1 VVDTA
6 RPAPLLVITIGLLS
20 ALVSCSRPVP
30 PEEVRIRAEQSN
42 PSWQNYPEDIKA
54 QLGAGPAAQWQGEP
68 IRAIRRNATVHVV
81 FHVTG
86 PWATYDAAMPVLLRD
101 PYGNIYRNTTF
112 HREEGETVYVF
123 DLKEE
128 AATGPLAWVE
138 VKYPHHVRRLIPE

>member
-1 VVDTA
+1 VTYAA
-6 RPAPLLVITIGLLS
+6 RPALLLVITVGLLP
-20 ALVSCSRPVP
+20 ALTNCSRPVSP
-30 PEEVRIRAEQSN
+30 DEIRIRAEQSN

-54 QLGAGPAAQWQGEP
+54 QLGAGPAAEWQGEP
-68 IRAIRRNATVHVV
+68 TRAIRKHTTVHVL

-101 PYGNIYRNTTF
+101 PYGNTYRNSAF
-112 HREEGETVYVF
+112 HREQGETVYVF